1 MGWFS
6 AKQDVQLEDVE
17 RALAAVP
24 DPETQKDVIS
34 SGRVEG
40 LQVEKG
46 VVRFVLNV
54 PAEHAGI
61 LRQRCE
67 AAARAV
73 EGVRD
78 VRIVTTAPKTEAPA
92 PTKQA
97 AQWDST
103 PIPHVKKIIAV
114 ASGKGGVG
122 KSTTVVNL
130 AHAMLQAGMRVGIV
144 DADIYGPSI
153 PRMLGASGTPEVE
166 EGKMLPVVAHGIPC
180 LSMGH
185 LIAEDAAVV
194 WRGPM
199 LSKTLRQLLRG
210 VKWATEREPLDAL
223 LIDMPPGTGDIVLSL
238 AQTVPLSGVVI
249 VTTPQDI
256 AVLDARKALTA
267 FKRLQVPVLGVIEN
281 MSAYLDASGKRVP
294 LFGEGGGRRLAEEQ
308 GVPFLGEVPLLM
320 AIREAGDAGVKADEK
335 DAAAVYA
342 SLKTQLFA

>member
-6 AKQDVQLEDVE
+6 AKRDVGLEE
-17 RALAAVP
+17 ARAALAAVP
-24 DPETQKDVIS
+24 DPESKEDVIS

-46 VVRFVLNV
+46 IVRFVLNA
-54 PAEHAGI
+54 PGEHAAI

-67 AAARAV
+67 AAVRALS
-73 EGVRD
+73 GVSD
-78 VRIVTTAPKTEAPA
+78 VRIVMTAPKREVPA
-92 PTKQA
+92 SPRHA
-97 AQWDST
+97 SQWDSA
-103 PIPHVKKIIAV
+103 PIPHVGKIIAV

-130 AHAMLQAGMRVGIV
+130 AHAMRRAGRRAGIV

-153 PRMLGASGTPEVE
+153 PRMLGASGTPQIED
-166 EGKMLPVVAHGIPC
+166 GKMLPVLAHGIPC

-199 LSKTLRQLLRG
+199 LAKTLRQLLRG
-210 VKWATEREPLDAL
+210 VMWGTADNPLDVL

-256 AVLDARKALTA
+256 AVLDARKALVA
-267 FKRLQVPVLGVIEN
+267 FKRLQVPVLGVVEN
-281 MSAYLDASGKRVP
+281 MSAYLDPAGRRIP
-294 LFGEGGGRRLAEEQ
+294 LFGEGGGRKLAVEQ
-308 GVPFLGEVPLLM
+308 DVPFLGEVPLLM
-320 AIREAGDAGVKADEK
+320 NVREAGDKGEETADVQ
-335 DAAAVYA
+335 AVSAYDRVTA
-342 SLKTQLFA
+342 QIFA